1 MVGWLSTRRRG
12 SDVPSKWLSAG
23 LCPKSP
29 PAANAQRY
37 LLSEDLMI
45 DSSPLTDMRHV
56 IKLGKS
62 VVCGGAH

>member
-1 MVGWLSTRRRG
+1 MVGWLSTKRRG
-12 SDVPSKWLSAG
+12 SDVPSECLSAG

-56 IKLGKS
+56 IKLCKS